1 MIKNIIIIGASGH
14 AKVIID
20 IVEKQNVFKIIGL
33 IDTFKETGT
42 RVDDYTILGT
52 EDELPKLIIEYKI
65 FGGIIAIG
73 DNFLRMKIAQKVTTI
88 IPDFQFVTAIHPKA
102 IISKKVLIC
111 DGSVI
116 MAGVVVNNNSYIG
129 KHTILNT
136 NCSVDHDCIIREFS
150 SIAPGAILGG
160 NVEINICSAIS
171 LGANVIENISIGK
184 HTIVGAG
191 ALVVN
196 SIGDNEIAYGIPAK
210 NIRKRKP
217 SEKYLGLIDEP
228 HNTNLD
234 FTLKCVPI
242 NTDEDVKT
250 YNSLLGKFNDCN
262 TFYSLEYCNH
272 AVFKKLHYFIFIKNN
287 EPKVL
292 MPIYLNKIK
301 VEKQNSTEEFYNATS
316 PYGFSG
322 PLIKLKTS
330 FSELQLFWREVDN
343 WYESNHV
350 ITEFVRFNLNKNYKG
365 YSGHLLSTLNTVMG
379 KLTTFNEIWDNFKP
393 KVRNNYR
400 KAEKNKLRTEIFSE
414 SISQETISVFYDV
427 YIKTMLRNN
436 ATQNYFYSKSY
447 FENLIH
453 NEQNKIVIALTYFED
468 KPISTELIIV
478 NGNVMHSFLG
488 GTISD
493 YFNLRPNDFL
503 KIEIIKWGLQNNM
516 NYYALG
522 GGRKDED
529 SLYQYK
535 KGFFPKDE
543 DVIFYTGRKII
554 NNTLYQKLMSKLT
567 EDKAL
572 IKNSIK
578 DINVYFPLYVEHSQE
593 SNLLP

>member
-1 MIKNIIIIGASGH
+1 
-14 AKVIID
+14 
-20 IVEKQNVFKIIGL
+20 
-33 IDTFKETGT
+33 
-42 RVDDYTILGT
+42 
-52 EDELPKLIIEYKI
+52 
-65 FGGIIAIG
+65 
-73 DNFLRMKIAQKVTTI
+73 
-88 IPDFQFVTAIHPKA
+88 
-102 IISKKVLIC
+102 
-111 DGSVI
+111 
-116 MAGVVVNNNSYIG
+116 
-129 KHTILNT
+129 
-136 NCSVDHDCIIREFS
+136 
-150 SIAPGAILGG
+150 
-160 NVEINICSAIS
+160 
-171 LGANVIENISIGK
+171 
-184 HTIVGAG
+184 
-191 ALVVN
+191 
-196 SIGDNEIAYGIPAK
+196 
-210 NIRKRKP
+210 
-217 SEKYLGLIDEP
+217 
-228 HNTNLD
+228 
-234 FTLKCVPI
+234 
-242 NTDEDVKT
+242 
-250 YNSLLGKFNDCN
+250 
-262 TFYSLEYCNH
+262 
-272 AVFKKLHYFIFIKNN
+272 
-287 EPKVL
+287 

-447 FENLIH
+447 FENLIN

-554 NNTLYQKLMSKLT
+554 NNTIYQKLMSKLT